1 MRMWT
6 KFMVPRIAAVAV
18 VVLGAAGATG
28 IDEMASARIEQ
39 PAPVT
44 VAAAR
49 AGQPPLRHL
58 VLLGLAEGS
67 LPGGL
72 PYDELREEKYEESY
86 QEATVRLDSAISG
99 SGLAGDP

>member
-1 MRMWT
+1 MRIWT
-6 KFMVPRIAAVAV
+6 KFMVPGIATMAI
-18 VVLGAAGATG
+18 VLIGAAGAAG

-39 PAPVT
+39 PSPVT
-44 VAAAR
+44 VAAATD
-49 AGQPPLRHL
+49 GQPPLRHL

-86 QEATVRLDSAISG
+86 QEATVGLDSATSRRTVVTN
-99 SGLAGDP
+99 

>member
-1 MRMWT
+1 MRIWT
-6 KFMVPRIAAVAV
+6 KFMVPGIATMAI
-18 VVLGAAGATG
+18 VLIGAAGATG

-44 VAAAR
+44 VAAAPD
-49 AGQPPLRHL
+49 GQPPLRHL

-72 PYDELREEKYEESY
+72 PYDELRDEKYEESY
-86 QEATVRLDSAISG
+86 QEATVG
-99 SGLAGDP
+99 WTMPPAGEP